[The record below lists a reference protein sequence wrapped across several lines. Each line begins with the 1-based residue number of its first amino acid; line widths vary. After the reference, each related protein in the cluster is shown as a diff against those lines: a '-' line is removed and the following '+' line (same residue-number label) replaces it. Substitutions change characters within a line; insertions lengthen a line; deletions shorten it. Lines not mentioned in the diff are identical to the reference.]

1 MQQAYTFGDNV
12 GAWLSVQQNTLTLC
26 IKAHEIAALVLL
38 ADMQLEAKL
47 KHMLELLCLDAAEH
61 EVKQQPW
68 LLIRQDIETLN
79 PKPWLLIRQSIETL
93 NPGC

>member
-1 MQQAYTFGDNV
+1 MQQAYTSGDNV

-26 IKAHEIAALVLL
+26 IKAHEVAAFVLL

-61 EVKQQPW
+61 DAKQQPW
-68 LLIRQDIETLN
+68 LPIRQITVT
-79 PKPWLLIRQSIETL
+79 S